1 MIFCTLFNWAYV
13 AQGVT
18 LYRSIERHLRDDFVL
33 YALCM
38 DELAA
43 LCLQTL
49 NLPNLRI
56 INLTDI
62 EDAALL
68 AVKPHRTLGEYC
80 WTCTT
85 PLLLYVQDLFHQGT
99 VVTYVDADIAFFSS
113 PSAITRELGEK
124 SIFIH
129 EHDFAP
135 EHQGLLAQ
143 SGRFNV
149 GVVSFRKDAEGRTCL
164 ERWKSQCIDECVM
177 DPAAGKCG
185 DQNYLDEW
193 PELYTGLVISA
204 DPGVGLAPWNISK
217 RAIGRDHG
225 GAIRVDQSKA
235 VFYHFHGLR
244 PLRPRFGINPTLIA
258 SGGYRLPEASIDM
271 FYSPYVQE
279 VWRNMEPFAQIV
291 AALKPLPDIFPRME
305 DDQILFLSR
314 RGMLPVQRNA
324 ATMSELYGFDEAR
337 PDRRPV

>member
-18 LYRSIERHLRDDFVL
+18 LYRSIERHLRGDFVL

-38 DELAA
+38 DDLSA

-56 INLTDI
+56 VNLVDI
-62 EDAALL
+62 EDEALL

-85 PLLLYVQDLFHQGT
+85 PLLLYVQDLFQPGT
-99 VVTYVDADIAFFSS
+99 IVTYVDADIAFFSS
-113 PSAITRELGEK
+113 PGAIIEELGEK

-135 EHQGLLAQ
+135 EHQNLVTQ

-149 GVVSFRKDAEGRTCL
+149 GVVAFRKDAEGRECL
-164 ERWKSQCIDECVM
+164 ERWRRQCIDECVM

-193 PELYTGLVISA
+193 PERHAGLVISA
-204 DPGVGLAPWNISK
+204 NPGVGLAPWNISK
-217 RAIGRDHG
+217 RALSRGRD
-225 GAIRVDQSKA
+225 GAIEVDQSKA

-244 PLRPRFGINPTLIA
+244 LLRPRFGVNPALIV
-258 SGGYRLPEASIDM
+258 SGNYRLPEAAIDM
-271 FYSPYVQE
+271 FYTPYVQE
-279 VWRNMEPFAQIV
+279 VWSNAEPFAQIV
-291 AALKPLPDIFPRME
+291 AALKPLPDVFPRME
-305 DDQILFLSR
+305 DNQVLFLSQTVALS
-314 RGMLPVQRNA
+314 MQRNA
-324 ATMSELYGFDEAR
+324 TTMSELYGFDEAR
-337 PDRRPV
+337 SDRSPA